1 MTMKNETSQKAGAA
15 CGKAQAKAP
24 APAKKEV
31 KAESKPVK
39 GAKK

>member
-1 MTMKNETSQKAGAA
+1 MTMKNEASQKAGAA
-15 CGKAQAKAP
+15 CGKTHEK